1 MRVKRGIIMITL
13 CLSLF
18 GCSEDPKT
26 IKLRKESD
34 HFNYYSTK
42 TDKESLDDLKEQLES
57 NYERISKDL
66 QVTLDEK
73 IKVTIYPDISDFHK
87 AIGMMAA
94 EDWLVGVA
102 RNNEILMV
110 SPLNPGSVHTY
121 ETLMK
126 VIVHE
131 YTHILV
137 SNINYNTDVYLN
149 EGIAVVE
156 SNQIDNN
163 TKYYLKEAAKA
174 EKLPSID
181 EMKNYYGKLEQPY
194 FLSGGFVDFIINNYG
209 YDIIIKLIEKPA
221 DIELITGESKE
232 ELVARWKEY
241 ILNSY

>member
-1 MRVKRGIIMITL
+1 MRFKRGIVMIII

-18 GCSEDPKT
+18 GCSEDSET
-26 IKLRKESD
+26 IGLRQESA
-34 HFNYYSTK
+34 HFNFYSTK
-42 TDKESLDDLKEQLES
+42 VDKESLDDLEDNLES
-57 NYERISKDL
+57 NYERISKNL

-73 IKVTIYPDISDFHK
+73 IKVTIYPNISEFHK

-94 EDWLVGVA
+94 EDWVVGA
-102 RNNEILMV
+102 AINNEILMV
-110 SPLNPGSVHTY
+110 SPLNPGSVHNY

-149 EGIAVVE
+149 EGIAGVE

-163 TKYYLKEAAKA
+163 AKYYLKEVAKA

-194 FLSGGFVDFIINNYG
+194 FLSGGFVEFIINNYG
-209 YDIIIKLIEKPA
+209 YDIIIKLIENPD
-221 DIELITGESKE
+221 DIELITGASKE

-241 ILNSY
+241 ILTSY